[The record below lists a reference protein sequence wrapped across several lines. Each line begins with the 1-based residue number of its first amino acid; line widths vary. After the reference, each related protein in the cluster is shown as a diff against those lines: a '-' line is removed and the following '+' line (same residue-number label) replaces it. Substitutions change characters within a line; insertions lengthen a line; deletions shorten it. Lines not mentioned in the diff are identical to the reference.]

1 MADNNISYLSRQAT
15 GSESVRHVNRFAG
28 PNGRHQNEL
37 MYDSQLMNAFNGVSQ
52 GTLPHDHGIV
62 QNGQEYDIFSS
73 ISWEALY
80 EQDIDQI

>member
-1 MADNNISYLSRQAT
+1 
-15 GSESVRHVNRFAG
+15 
-28 PNGRHQNEL
+28 
-37 MYDSQLMNAFNGVSQ
+37 MYDSQLMNTFNGVSR

-80 EQDIDQI
+80 EQDIGQI